1 VNFLVITLPANDMVT
16 RSRNWVH
23 QWCQSRH

>member
-1 VNFLVITLPANDMVT
+1 VKFLVIILPANDRVT